1 MNFSGTNMPL
11 LEITFPPD
19 LQQFIE
25 RQEQE
30 LKFDT
35 PEDYV
40 ISILERALS
49 ESSHQNQGVAV
60 QRQWIQDPPPRATI

>member
-1 MNFSGTNMPL
+1 MPL

-25 RQEQE
+25 RQAHE
-30 LKFDT
+30 LNFAT

-40 ISILERALS
+40 ISLLDRALTESTHKKPRIATQS
-49 ESSHQNQGVAV
+49 E
-60 QRQWIQDPPPRATI
+60 

>member
-1 MNFSGTNMPL
+1 MPL

-19 LQQFIE
+19 LQQFVE
-25 RQEQE
+25 RQAQE

-40 ISILERALS
+40 ISNLERALS
-49 ESSHQNQGVAV
+49 ESSHQNQGVAAQRYWV
-60 QRQWIQDPPPRATI
+60 QHPPPRATI

>member
-19 LQQFIE
+19 LQQFVE
-25 RQEQE
+25 RQAQE
-30 LKFDT
+30 LKFAT

-49 ESSHQNQGVAV
+49 ESSHQNQGVAA
-60 QRQWIQDPPPRATI
+60 QR

>member
-1 MNFSGTNMPL
+1 MNFSGINMPL

-19 LQQFIE
+19 LQQFVE

-30 LKFDT
+30 LKFAT
-35 PEDYV
+35 QEDYV

-49 ESSHQNQGVAV
+49 ESSHQNQGVAA
-60 QRQWIQDPPPRATI
+60 QR

>member
-1 MNFSGTNMPL
+1 MPL

-19 LQQFIE
+19 LQQFVE
-25 RQEQE
+25 RQAHE
-30 LKFDT
+30 LNFPT

-49 ESSHQNQGVAV
+49 ESSHQNQGVAA
-60 QRQWIQDPPPRATI
+60 QR